1 MSHVAA
7 LSPAVPKPAHVPE
20 ALVYDFDMVLDPA
33 YVANPHDR
41 ILDLQKNAPPVF
53 WTPRRG
59 GHWMLI
65 GHAANFKASRD
76 WETFSSEVF
85 PRSQLA
91 AMMSQLPKDIGH
103 IPTAVPINIDP
114 PAHGIFR
121 APLQAAFSP
130 KAALALADSI
140 RTLARELIDK
150 VAAQGRCEFMADIAE
165 PLPVQVFLK
174 VLGLPLERQAEYRE
188 LVKDQLASS
197 GTNDIMVSIRK
208 LQHLASVMRPTMIE
222 RRENPKD
229 DMISVLWKSQID
241 GRPVTLE
248 DMENYGVLLFI
259 AGLDTVMNGM
269 GHGIRHLA
277 QDLPLQY
284 QLRQNPK
291 LITDAKEELLRR
303 YTFTVPVRRVA
314 KDVELEGAPMKAGDR
329 AMLFLPGADLD
340 AAEFPNPEKF
350 DLKRENNVN
359 ISFNTGPHR
368 CLGSHLAR
376 VELQI
381 LYEEMLARLPQFR
394 LDPNDPPTFHCG
406 NIIGVD
412 RLSLVWDA

>member
-1 MSHVAA
+1 MAP
-7 LSPAVPKPAHVPE
+7 LSPAVPKPAHVPD
-20 ALVYDFDMVLDPA
+20 AFVVDFDMFFDPA

-41 ILDLQKNAPPVF
+41 ILELQRTVPPVF
-53 WTPRRG
+53 WTPRQG

-85 PRSQLA
+85 PRSQMM

-130 KAALALADSI
+130 KAALKLADSI
-140 RTLARELIDK
+140 RALARELIDK
-150 VAAQGRCEFMADIAE
+150 VAARGRCEFMTEIAE

-174 VLGLPLERQAEYRE
+174 VLGLPLERQAEYRA
-188 LVKDQLASS
+188 LVREQLASTN
-197 GTNDIMVSIRK
+197 TNDIMVSIRK
-208 LQHLASVMRPTMIE
+208 LQHLASVMRPTMLE
-222 RRENPKD
+222 QRDNPQD
-229 DMISVLWKSQID
+229 DMISELWQSQID
-241 GRPVTLE
+241 GRAVTLA

-277 QDLPLQY
+277 QDLALQD
-284 QLRQNPK
+284 QLRKNPK

-314 KDVELEGAPMKAGDR
+314 KDVELEGAPLKAGDR

-340 AAEFPNPEKF
+340 GKEFPDRDKF
-350 DLKRENNVN
+350 DLKREKNVN
-359 ISFNTGPHR
+359 IAFNTGPHR

-381 LYEEMLARLPQFR
+381 LYEEMLSRLPQFR
-394 LDPNDPPTFHCG
+394 LDSSDPPKFHCG
-406 NIIGVD
+406 NIIGID
-412 RLSLVWDA
+412 RLSLVWDV